1 MLVFDQVTKKYP
13 NGGFNLDN
21 IAFTVTPGEFVFVT
35 GHSGAGK
42 TTLLRLLIRDFLP
55 NHGEIFFG
63 DTNITGLKRR
73 QLPSWRRQVGVV
85 FQNYCLLP
93 LKTAYENLALVLR
106 VGGKTEKEISLIIPS
121 LLETVG
127 LANRQNAFPQE
138 LSGGEQQRLAI
149 ARAISYNPPLLI
161 ADEPAGNLD
170 KDSAWQVFGLFDLV
184 NQWGTTVLVATH
196 DEVLVKKTK
205 KREIRL
211 NNGRLVDS

>member
-1 MLVFDQVTKKYP
+1 
-13 NGGFNLDN
+13 
-21 IAFTVTPGEFVFVT
+21 
-35 GHSGAGK
+35 
-42 TTLLRLLIRDFLP
+42 
-55 NHGEIFFG
+55 
-63 DTNITGLKRR
+63 
-73 QLPSWRRQVGVV
+73 
-85 FQNYCLLP
+85 
-93 LKTAYENLALVLR
+93 
-106 VGGKTEKEISLIIPS
+106 
-121 LLETVG
+121 LETVG